1 MALSHDLGSRTF
13 SYPVLWH
20 LLTKQSRP
28 LCGKLRV
35 YTYCTYHSQ
44 FLHPTD
50 HLSEAKCHRYFFT
63 SKAYSERTPLT
74 SLLSY
79 PTTISL
85 PLCVEKRDGGLGF
98 LIAYKYNSTL
108 QKERKTEKL
117 HCTNIRIYIIFKSSQ
132 ISDSRNKIFTYIMQF
147 FFLYSRI
154 PAFTEMQCF
163 KLKSLSFF
171 SFLGDIH
178 RDSTGKGRVV
188 PETRWQQTYSDSY
201 FWSYFS
207 WEDPPSSMSCICL

>member
-1 MALSHDLGSRTF
+1 MHQVVSVEANVLLTVATDALHNNQPWSLGTLDNTPHLCNTPYTSQQVPYFVALSHDLGSRTF

-35 YTYCTYHSQ
+35 YTYCTHHSQ
-44 FLHPTD
+44 FLNPTD
-50 HLSEAKCHRYFFT
+50 RLSEAKCHRYFFT
-63 SKAYSERTPLT
+63 SKAYLERTPLT

-79 PTTISL
+79 LFPILATISL
-85 PLCVEKRDGGLGF
+85 PLCVEKRDRGLGF
-98 LIAYKYNSTL
+98 LIAYKL

-147 FFLYSRI
+147 FFLIFPY
-154 PAFTEMQCF
+154 PCF
-163 KLKSLSFF
+163 
-171 SFLGDIH
+171 
-178 RDSTGKGRVV
+178 
-188 PETRWQQTYSDSY
+188 Y
-201 FWSYFS
+201 
-207 WEDPPSSMSCICL
+207 